1 MMSSKAVFALAKAL
15 EGVPLL
21 GVLEGSPAARAGA
34 RYGDILLSVNGR
46 RTRTVIEYVEAKN
59 LRSDGMELTVFRGN
73 AELRLSFDYDA
84 PAEYVDPRE
93 VVAAMEGLGLAE
105 GEPSGGE
112 RGS

>member
-1 MMSSKAVFALAKAL
+1 MAKAL

-21 GVLEGSPAARAGA
+21 GVLEGSPAARAGV

-46 RTRTVIEYVEAKN
+46 RTRTVIEYLEAKN

-73 AELRLSFDYDA
+73 AELHLAFEYDA
-84 PAEYVDPRE
+84 PAEPLDPRE
-93 VVAAMEGLGLAE
+93 LAEVMEGLGLPE